1 MISAA
6 SHQLLSSGN
15 NISIVFMRLLF
26 LILAFGGLCFSLN
39 GNAQAPNV
47 KIAVFAPIYMDSA
60 FADNNY
66 KLGNNISR
74 NILPGLDFY
83 NGVMMA
89 IDSLN
94 AEKVNAEV
102 FFYDTKNNSEPIS
115 QILEKP
121 ELAGVSLIIA
131 FFNNRNEIKP
141 LADFAAEHKIPLI
154 SETYPNDGGVT
165 ENPYFV
171 LINPT
176 LKTHADAIYKYLQ
189 KNNATN
195 NIVWIKRKGN
205 MEDMIQSY
213 FAENNKKTPALPLR
227 MKTVELVDCFSTS
240 DLLMNLDSNRQNI
253 IICGTLNESF
263 SISIIKTLSAN
274 KDYNTQVI
282 GMPTWDGLKDLS
294 RPDLKSVDVIYS
306 SPYNFSR
313 TDKLGITITNK
324 YRNKFLSRP
333 SDQVF
338 KGYESMYHFTKLA
351 IKHQANLIHNLSDKS
366 FKLFNDFDIQSVKL
380 KKENLTA
387 DYLEN
392 RKLYFIKKVDG
403 QVKSVF

>member
-1 MISAA
+1 
-6 SHQLLSSGN
+6 
-15 NISIVFMRLLF
+15 MRILF
-26 LILAFGGLCFSLN
+26 LMLAILGLGFSIN
-39 GNAQAPNV
+39 GTAQNPIV
-47 KIAVFAPIYMDSA
+47 KVAVFAPIYLDSA
-60 FADNNY
+60 FSENNY

-83 NGVMMA
+83 NGMMMA
-89 IDSLN
+89 IDSLK
-94 AEKVNAEV
+94 AEGTSAEI
-102 FFYDTKNNSEPIS
+102 FFYDTKSSTEPIQ

-121 ELAGVSLIIA
+121 ELAGLSLIIA

-141 LADFAAEHKIPLI
+141 LADFAANNKIPLI

-189 KNNATN
+189 RNNATN
-195 NIVWIKRKGN
+195 NIVWVKRKGN

-227 MKTVELVDCFSTS
+227 MKTVELVDSFSTA
-240 DLLMNLDSNRQNI
+240 DLLLNLDSNRQNI
-253 IICGTLNESF
+253 VICGTLNESF

-274 KDYNTQVI
+274 KDYSTQVI
-282 GMPTWDGLKDLS
+282 GMPTWDGMKELTRS
-294 RPDLKSVDVIYS
+294 DLKGVDVIYS
-306 SPYNFSR
+306 SPYNFSK
-313 TDKLGITITNK
+313 TDKLRILITTK

-333 SDQVF
+333 SDHVF
-338 KGYESMYHFTKLA
+338 KGFESVYHFTKLA
-351 IKHQANLIHNLSDKS
+351 VKHQAKLIHNLSDKS
-366 FKLFNDFDIQSVKL
+366 YKLFNDFDIQPFKL
-380 KKENLTA
+380 KKENLNP

-403 QVKSVF
+403 QIKSVF

>member
-1 MISAA
+1 
-6 SHQLLSSGN
+6 
-15 NISIVFMRLLF
+15 MRILF
-26 LILAFGGLCFSLN
+26 LMLAILGLGFSMN
-39 GNAQAPNV
+39 GTAQNPIV
-47 KIAVFAPIYMDSA
+47 KVAVFAPIYIDSA
-60 FADNNY
+60 FSENNY

-83 NGVMMA
+83 NGMMMA
-89 IDSLN
+89 IDSLK
-94 AEKVNAEV
+94 AEGANAEV
-102 FFYDTKNNSEPIS
+102 FFYDTKSTTEPIQ

-121 ELAGVSLIIA
+121 ELAGLSLIIA

-141 LADFAAEHKIPLI
+141 LADFAANNKIPLI

-189 KNNATN
+189 RNNATN
-195 NIVWIKRKGN
+195 NIVWVKRKGN

-227 MKTVELVDCFSTS
+227 MKTVELVDSFSKA
-240 DLLMNLDSNRQNI
+240 DLLLNLDSNRQNI
-253 IICGTLNESF
+253 VICGTLNEPF

-274 KDYNTQVI
+274 KDYSTQVI
-282 GMPTWDGLKDLS
+282 GMPTWDGMKELTRS
-294 RPDLKSVDVIYS
+294 DLKGVEVIYS

-313 TDKLGITITNK
+313 TDKLGKQITTK
-324 YRNKFLSRP
+324 YRNKFLSRA

-338 KGYESMYHFTKLA
+338 KGFESVYHFTKLA
-351 IKHQANLIHNLSDKS
+351 VKHQANLVHNLSDKS
-366 FKLFNDFDIQSVKL
+366 FQLFNDFDIQPVKL
-380 KKENLTA
+380 KKENFSP

-392 RKLYFIKKVDG
+392 RKLYFVKKVDG
-403 QVKSVF
+403 QIKSVF

>member
-1 MISAA
+1 
-6 SHQLLSSGN
+6 
-15 NISIVFMRLLF
+15 MRILF
-26 LILAFGGLCFSLN
+26 LILAFLGLSFSIELK
-39 GNAQAPNV
+39 AQKPNV
-47 KIAVFAPIYMDSA
+47 KVAVFAPIYIDSA
-60 FADNNY
+60 FSDNNY

-83 NGVMMA
+83 NGMMMA
-89 IDSLN
+89 VDSLKAEGTN
-94 AEKVNAEV
+94 AEI
-102 FFYDTKNNSEPIS
+102 FFYDTKSSSEPIS
-115 QILEKP
+115 QILENP
-121 ELAGVSLIIA
+121 ELKDLSLIIA

-195 NIVWIKRKGN
+195 NIVWIMRKGN

-213 FAENNKKTPALPLR
+213 FVENNKKTPALPLR
-227 MKTVELVDCFSTS
+227 MKTVELVDTFTTA
-240 DLLMNLDSNRQNI
+240 DLLMHLDSNRQNI
-253 IICGTLNESF
+253 VICGTLNESF
-263 SISIIKTLSAN
+263 SVSIIKTLSAN

-282 GMPTWDGLKDLS
+282 GMPTWDGLRELTRSDMKG
-294 RPDLKSVDVIYS
+294 VDVIYS

-313 TDKLGITITNK
+313 TDKLGLMITTK

-333 SDQVF
+333 SDHVF
-338 KGYESMYHFTKLA
+338 KGFESVYHFTKLA
-351 IKHQANLIHNLSDKS
+351 VKHQSNLIHNLSDKS

-380 KKENLTA
+380 KKESFDA

-403 QVKSVF
+403 QIKSVF

>member
-6 SHQLLSSGN
+6 NHLQQLSGN
-15 NISIVFMRLLF
+15 KKLNDPMRLLIL
-26 LILAFGGLCFSLN
+26 LIVFCGLGFSIS
-39 GNAQAPNV
+39 GNAQHPVAKV
-47 KIAVFAPIYMDSA
+47 AVFAPIYMDSA
-60 FADNNY
+60 FSDNNY
-66 KLGNNISR
+66 KLGNNISK

-83 NGVMMA
+83 NGVMLA
-89 IDSLN
+89 VDSLN
-94 AEKVNAEV
+94 AEGVNAEV
-102 FFYDTKNNSEPIS
+102 FFYDTKSSSEPI
-115 QILEKP
+115 QKILEKP
-121 ELAGVSLIIA
+121 ELAGLSLIIA
-131 FFNNRNEIKP
+131 FFNNRTEINP
-141 LADFAAEHKIPLI
+141 LADFAAIHQIPLI

-195 NIVWIKRKGN
+195 NIVWVKRKGA

-213 FAENNKKTPALPLR
+213 FVENNKKTPALPLR
-227 MKTVELVDCFSTS
+227 MKTVELIDSFSTA
-240 DLLMNLDSNRQNI
+240 DLLSSLDSNRQNI
-253 IICGTLNESF
+253 IICGTLNEPF

-274 KDYNTQVI
+274 KDYTTQVI
-282 GMPTWDGLKDLS
+282 GMPTWDGLKDLTK
-294 RPDLKSVDVIYS
+294 PELKGVDVIYS
-306 SPYNFSR
+306 SPYNYSR
-313 TDKLGITITNK
+313 TDKLGLTITTK

-338 KGYESMYHFTKLA
+338 KGYESVYHFTKLA

-366 FKLFNDFDIQSVKL
+366 FKLFNDFDIQPVKL
-380 KKENLTA
+380 KKESLQP

-403 QVKSVF
+403 QIKSVI